1 MSYQFQISRH
11 DDGRRID
18 AVLRGMW
25 PGVPL
30 GGMMKH
36 FRKGEVRLEGK
47 RAEPNARVCEGQFV
61 WVPWE
66 APGTVGRAEL
76 PEGGLRRLPLE
87 VIYKDEH
94 VLVINKPAGLLSQ
107 PDTKGEDSV
116 VTRATFHASDPEYP
130 PQLVHRLDRNTSG
143 VMILSLD
150 GPTTR
155 ALMEAFKVHTTD
167 KRYWAIVTGELP
179 EHGRVDAPLLKDAE
193 KKLVRVDPRGERA
206 VTEYKYLTGNGDFS
220 LAEVHLLTGRTHQ
233 IRVHM
238 NHIGHPLLG
247 DVKYGDFGTKGQ
259 LKSLG
264 VRRPMLHARS
274 LTLTRLPDFLSYLEG
289 TAFRA
294 PAPDD
299 LCRVMERLGFID
311 PGVRP

>member
-1 MSYQFQISRH
+1 M
-11 DDGRRID
+11 
-18 AVLRGMW
+18 
-25 PGVPL
+25 
-30 GGMMKH
+30 
-36 FRKGEVRLEGK
+36 
-47 RAEPNARVCEGQFV
+47 
-61 WVPWE
+61 PWE

-179 EHGRVDAPLLKDAE
+179 EHGRIDAPLLKDAE

-206 VTEYKYLTGNGDFS
+206 VTEYKYLTGNGAFS

>member
-1 MSYQFQISRH
+1 MSYQFRISRH
-11 DDGRRID
+11 DEGRRLD

-25 PGVPL
+25 PALPL
-30 GGMMKH
+30 GAMMKY
-36 FRKGEVRLEGK
+36 FRKGNVKLEGK
-47 RAEPNARVCEGQFV
+47 RCEPNVHVTEGQYV

-66 APGTVGRAEL
+66 APGEEPEVERPARA
-76 PEGGLRRLPLE
+76 LPLD
-87 VIYKDEH
+87 VVYSDQY

-107 PDTKGEDSV
+107 PDVKGEDSV
-116 VTRATFHASDPEYP
+116 ATRAAGYAVDPQYP

-143 VMILSLD
+143 IMVLACD

-155 ALMEAFKVHTTD
+155 ALTECFKSHRTD

-179 EHGRVDAPLLKDAE
+179 PHGKIDVPLLKDPE
-193 KKLVRVDPRGERA
+193 KKLVRVSPDGEHA
-206 VTEYKYLTGNGDFS
+206 LTEYKCLTGNGRFS
-220 LAEVHLLTGRTHQ
+220 LAEVRLHTGRTHQ

-247 DVKYGDFGTKGQ
+247 DVKYGDFGSKGQ

-274 LTLTRLPDFLSYLEG
+274 LALTGLPAYLSHIDG
-289 TAFRA
+289 KAFRA
-294 PAPDD
+294 KAPEDI
-299 LCRVMERLGFID
+299 CRVMEKLGFID
-311 PGVRP
+311 EGVRP